1 MNKERAI
8 SFAGHLLAAKMY
20 TCDEIYKRL
29 LRKDCDEEI
38 AEEVVAEFCKA
49 GVLDDCR
56 YAEMYVHDAVNIHAK
71 GFYRIKQELLRKGI
85 ASSVVE
91 KAFEGMEEDCEE
103 GLTEYVRMRFGDKQF
118 NDMRELEKAKA
129 HLLRRGYSFS
139 EINRCFRALD
149 IRITGGDT
157 D

>member
-1 MNKERAI
+1 MEKERAI
-8 SFAGHLLAAKMY
+8 SFAGHLLASKMY

-29 LRKDCDEEI
+29 LRKGCENEL

-49 GVLDDCR
+49 GVLDDGR
-56 YAEMYVHDAVNIHAK
+56 YAEMYVHDAVNIQAK

-91 KAFEGMEEDCEE
+91 KAFEGMEENCEDS
-103 GLTEYVRMRFGDKQF
+103 LTEYVRMRFGDRHF
-118 NDMRELEKAKA
+118 TDMRELEKAKA
-129 HLLRRGYSFS
+129 HLLRRGYGFS

-149 IRITGGDT
+149 IKITGGDT